1 DAATAPAGR
10 AVPSTAPAGPS
21 TPTAPGDHP
30 TQQRPDTGPGDTP
43 IVPTLGR
50 IPAYPAAERAVRAL
64 AEAVKYA
71 QWRRQAA
78 VPGKVPEFL
87 DDTIDEAG
95 AAARIDALLGPD
107 PDPRG
112 RSLGHD
118 EACELLGCYGIT
130 VRPRGPPPPPPPARP
145 PAAPGGASG
154 WGTNPPPPPPL

>member
-1 DAATAPAGR
+1 M
-10 AVPSTAPAGPS
+10 
-21 TPTAPGDHP
+21 
-30 TQQRPDTGPGDTP
+30 
-43 IVPTLGR
+43 
-50 IPAYPAAERAVRAL
+50 RAL

-112 RSLGHD
+112 RPLSHD
-118 EACELLGCYGIT
+118 EACELLGRYGIT
-130 VRPRGPPPPPPPARP
+130 VRPTLPAPTRTPPSPRRLGSAIRSRSRP
-145 PAAPGGASG
+145 PHPICVTAPTSAVSG
-154 WGTNPPPPPPL
+154 WTLPTRPRCAGPTAS